1 MDSFLSS
8 SSVSQEEFNIFH
20 RVDRLL
26 YRRLV
31 IDLRRDPAHSSQVMA
46 LWMWLEHT
54 LFYFRGSGYD
64 LISKYVIALPETLL
78 IAFAN
83 ESEAV
88 LSCVET
94 DHFPFASSIIPNT
107 TGATLRPRA
116 PALPMFEMLIDC
128 TASLE
133 VFYKIRLRVIWGVAD
148 MSNRV
153 CARAFTDIIAEVTER
168 KMVENMA
175 MSEAIEAMYGGG
187 VGRRWL
193 NNMNRMMMMMPPAGF
208 AYRSLDI
215 PSSFPAGLFQ
225 SRGYPYQHRSM
236 VPSVDDFVMPT
247 RPAANA
253 VNTTTYSDYHAAIVR
268 DEMVDNDIDHYQKNE
283 ERSFKADED
292 VGVDGDGDG
301 DDGELEF
308 DFMREM
314 LDSLQLNDGTKK
326 DDDPDLRTI
335 FLTFSKGYPISEKD
349 VKLFFTSVGGEGS
362 IEDVHM
368 QHRSGEEQS
377 LFARLVLRSASDMEA
392 VLQGKEKVKFSIDG
406 KHVWARKY
414 VRMTSAPTTTT
425 VTTPTN
431 TKSNPS
437 SPKSDQA

>member
-225 SRGYPYQHRSM
+225 SRGYP
-236 VPSVDDFVMPT
+236 
-247 RPAANA
+247 
-253 VNTTTYSDYHAAIVR
+253 
-268 DEMVDNDIDHYQKNE
+268 
-283 ERSFKADED
+283 
-292 VGVDGDGDG
+292 
-301 DDGELEF
+301 
-308 DFMREM
+308 
-314 LDSLQLNDGTKK
+314 
-326 DDDPDLRTI
+326 
-335 FLTFSKGYPISEKD
+335 ISEKD

>member
-253 VNTTTYSDYHAAIVR
+253 
-268 DEMVDNDIDHYQKNE
+268 
-283 ERSFKADED
+283 
-292 VGVDGDGDG
+292 
-301 DDGELEF
+301 
-308 DFMREM
+308 
-314 LDSLQLNDGTKK
+314 

-414 VRMTSAPTTTT
+414 EILPFALMVLVGLVSH
-425 VTTPTN
+425 
-431 TKSNPS
+431 SWS
-437 SPKSDQA
+437 SSSCGGVDCLALVCLSKAFSLCNELGSLLDDIAMRHP